1 MSMKILAT
9 SDWHLGNLFHGNDR
23 LPEHKHFL
31 QWLLVQIAEQ
41 KPDALLVAGDI
52 FDNGNPSAAA
62 QTVYYEFL
70 ADATHLCP
78 NMQIIITAGN
88 HDSASRLEAPRPLLA
103 RHHVEIRGNVRKI
116 WQQGESEDD
125 NKTGGHWLYSFDD
138 LIIPVSNEE
147 GEEVIILAVPFLR
160 SDVVQSACY
169 SQGVNTFLRE
179 LTTEARKK
187 YPGRKCIMMAH
198 MYAKGSDIAK
208 KDASEKIIIGGQEEV
223 DLEGWNDH
231 PDYMTC
237 GHIHKRQHIWNT
249 DWARYTG
256 SILPMSFAEKDY
268 THGIDLITIGC
279 DKGEKEEMEAKKKED
294 EMKENKDGMKEEEEK
309 EKENC
314 KGKSKD
320 IKVEFLEYKPQ
331 HSLRILPENEEEL
344 TIKKWQKLIH
354 SELSERMNG
363 ELSDHFDYV
372 MLKVKQEKLSNDD
385 IKELEN
391 LVNEKDAVLCK
402 IQRIIPQLDLSTIQG
417 SQQITSIED
426 IVNRPPLDTLKEAFA
441 IKHNAPM
448 NERQEK
454 MLSDLLTTSSL

>member
-1 MSMKILAT
+1 M
-9 SDWHLGNLFHGNDR
+9 D
-23 LPEHKHFL
+23 
-31 QWLLVQIAEQ
+31 
-41 KPDALLVAGDI
+41 
-52 FDNGNPSAAA
+52 
-62 QTVYYEFL
+62 
-70 ADATHLCP
+70 
-78 NMQIIITAGN
+78 
-88 HDSASRLEAPRPLLA
+88 
-103 RHHVEIRGNVRKI
+103 
-116 WQQGESEDD
+116 
-125 NKTGGHWLYSFDD
+125 
-138 LIIPVSNEE
+138 
-147 GEEVIILAVPFLR
+147 
-160 SDVVQSACY
+160 
-169 SQGVNTFLRE
+169 
-179 LTTEARKK
+179 
-187 YPGRKCIMMAH
+187 
-198 MYAKGSDIAK
+198 
-208 KDASEKIIIGGQEEV
+208 
-223 DLEGWNDH
+223 
-231 PDYMTC
+231 
-237 GHIHKRQHIWNT
+237 
-249 DWARYTG
+249 
-256 SILPMSFAEKDY
+256 
-268 THGIDLITIGC
+268 
-279 DKGEKEEMEAKKKED
+279 AKKKED
-294 EMKENKDGMKEEEEK
+294 EMKENKDGKQEEEK

-320 IKVEFLEYKPQ
+320 IKVDFLEYKPQ